1 MDAALGWEFKALINE
16 LTQGVEC
23 TKRLRASF
31 NSETSFETQNSL
43 LQQIVAS
50 YEKSLMIL
58 NCGSGRQTQQVPPLS
73 SAPESSISVDGSPRS
88 DEMNKG
94 SKDQEYRDM
103 SKKRKLMPTWTE
115 QVKVGTDNG
124 LEGPPEDGYSWRK
137 YGQKDI
143 LGAKYP
149 RSYYRCTY
157 RAMQNCWATKQ
168 VQRSDEDPTTFEI
181 TYKGAH
187 TCSQAPKSV
196 PPLASPK
203 KQDLKQSIHC
213 KDSLSMQPN
222 QMLMEL
228 RSNLKVNTSD
238 LERKETTYP
247 FSFPPTFSGLTDEK
261 PMFQISQVDDNLLGT
276 YSPSF
281 VSPTTP
287 ESNYFSVSHQQTSSF
302 GGVQNLHHSESDL
315 TDIFSANTSSTNSPI
330 VGLDYTLDPA
340 DFDPNFLFDTSE
352 FFT

>member
-1 MDAALGWEFKALINE
+1 METGFGWEFKALISE

-23 TKRLRASF
+23 TKQLRAAF
-31 NSETSFETQNSL
+31 NSEASCETQNLL
-43 LQQIVAS
+43 LQQIVSS
-50 YEKSLMIL
+50 YEKALTIL
-58 NCGSGRQTQQVPPLS
+58 NCGSQQGMPLS
-73 SAPESSISVDGSPRS
+73 TTAPESSISADGSPRS
-88 DEMNKG
+88 DDMNK
-94 SKDQEYRDM
+94 SCLKDQEYRDV
-103 SKKRKLMPTWTE
+103 SKKRKSMPTWTE
-115 QVKVGTDNG
+115 QVKVGSGSG

-187 TCSQAPKSV
+187 TCSQAPKSG
-196 PPLASPK
+196 PPEK
-203 KQDLKQSIHC
+203 KPKQSIHC
-213 KDSLSMQPN
+213 NDNLAN

-228 RSNLKVNTSD
+228 RSNLRVNTSD
-238 LERKETTYP
+238 LERTETTFQ
-247 FSFPPTFSGLTDEK
+247 FSFPPTFSGLTDEN
-261 PMFQISQVDDNLLGT
+261 PLFQISQVDDKVVLGT

-287 ESNYFSVSHQQTSSF
+287 ESSYFSMSHQQNNSF

-330 VGLDYTLDPA
+330 VGFENTLDPA
-340 DFDPNFLFDTSE
+340 DFDPNFLFDASE

>member
-1 MDAALGWEFKALINE
+1 
-16 LTQGVEC
+16 
-23 TKRLRASF
+23 
-31 NSETSFETQNSL
+31 
-43 LQQIVAS
+43 
-50 YEKSLMIL
+50 
-58 NCGSGRQTQQVPPLS
+58 
-73 SAPESSISVDGSPRS
+73 
-88 DEMNKG
+88 
-94 SKDQEYRDM
+94 
-103 SKKRKLMPTWTE
+103 
-115 QVKVGTDNG
+115 
-124 LEGPPEDGYSWRK
+124 
-137 YGQKDI
+137 
-143 LGAKYP
+143 
-149 RSYYRCTY
+149 
-157 RAMQNCWATKQ
+157 MQNCWATKQ

-228 RSNLKVNTSD
+228 RSNLRVNTND

-287 ESNYFSVSHQQTSSF
+287 DSNYFSVSHQQTSSF
-302 GGVQNLHHSESDL
+302 GEFRICTTLSQTLLTYSLPIHHL
-315 TDIFSANTSSTNSPI
+315 Q
-330 VGLDYTLDPA
+330 TLQLWA
-340 DFDPNFLFDTSE
+340 
-352 FFT
+352 